1 MSLVK
6 RKKIL
11 EKADNVVGYFGILL
25 MISLFCL
32 IFLYPE
38 FFSREFWLEI
48 LILFIAGISFSSIY
62 VKYFTGS
69 WTGSV
74 NNELEVLRKIIR
86 KWKEKYYPSLIYNS
100 KYDDYILELEEID
113 RSIQSLVCIIKMNFY
128 TFYCNKEVL

>member
-48 LILFIAGISFSSIY
+48 LILFIAGIHFQVSMLNI
-62 VKYFTGS
+62 
-69 WTGSV
+69 
-74 NNELEVLRKIIR
+74 LQVLG
-86 KWKEKYYPSLIYNS
+86 
-100 KYDDYILELEEID
+100 
-113 RSIQSLVCIIKMNFY
+113 LVLLTMN
-128 TFYCNKEVL
+128 